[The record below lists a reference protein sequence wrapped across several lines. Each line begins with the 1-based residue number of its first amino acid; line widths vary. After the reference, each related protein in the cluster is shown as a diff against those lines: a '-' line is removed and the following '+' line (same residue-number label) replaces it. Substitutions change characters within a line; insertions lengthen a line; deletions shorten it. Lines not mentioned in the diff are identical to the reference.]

1 MITVSCPKC
10 SDQVTVPASAPR
22 SARVRCPL
30 CQEEYDL
37 ADALAQLPPALIVI
51 SPSLVDEPV
60 LAAVG
65 GMDSPTGSQIG
76 SAIDHGFDSHLEG
89 GSGKGYSSHV
99 LEAGTAQLDAGPSHE
114 EKVSAPTPAFRSSPR
129 PKRKEKSMVGEVV
142 KIVLGGVVGI
152 GLAIVILW
160 WVAGVDL
167 GLAPTVAKVSWLRWV
182 LPQKILD
189 KVEKNEGIK
198 EENPTDLQ
206 PLETDKGNR
215 NDPAGSTPNKSGKL
229 GSDPRFNE
237 ALKTSEEPK
246 ASSKFD
252 KPQTTKSGAK
262 SEDKDPFDVSDPFA
276 PETKASGSLDD
287 LKIENPLSS
296 ASKPSTKPSAPA
308 KSELTLPTEKP
319 GSEDPFKLPEEK
331 PTPVKPAEP
340 AEEKPKEK
348 KPAVDKPAKEN
359 PKEEKPAEKPTEPAE
374 TPPQQTPVAAGK
386 LAEGIDAANIAAKA
400 FDDTDAAD
408 KDARKTAVVALYNA
422 YAGLGH
428 TVEQTNLED
437 ADNAEKLPALR
448 QTLVQAAN
456 EPVKLNSIGAL
467 AARKLDAA
475 DGDPGILLAGTVKDF
490 RAAGSQ
496 FETTLELVRDKRL
509 VTVVSVK
516 NPQDSYKV
524 DDQVLILGS
533 IVRDPK
539 EKLAGYK
546 GEAAIVVK
554 CGHAMVLPAEKK
566 AE

>member
-1 MITVSCPKC
+1 MTTVSCPKC

-51 SPSLVDEPV
+51 SASLDEELV

-65 GMDSPTGSQIG
+65 GMDVATGSQIG

-89 GSGKGYSSHV
+89 GSGRGYSSHV
-99 LEAGTAQLDAGPSHE
+99 LEGGTAQLDAGPSQE
-114 EKVSAPTPAFRSSPR
+114 EMVSAPTPAFRSSPR

-160 WVAGVDL
+160 WAAGVDL

-189 KVEKNEGIK
+189 RVEGNEGNK

-206 PLETDKGNR
+206 PLETDHGKS
-215 NDPAGSTPNKSGKL
+215 NDQGESTPKKSGKL
-229 GSDPRFNE
+229 GDNPRFNE
-237 ALKTSEEPK
+237 ALKSSEEPK
-246 ASSKFD
+246 ASSVFD
-252 KPQTTKSGAK
+252 GSSEPAK
-262 SEDKDPFDVSDPFA
+262 SKTAAKSRDKDAFDIPSPFA
-276 PETKASGSLDD
+276 PETKETTT
-287 LKIENPLSS
+287 K
-296 ASKPSTKPSAPA
+296 KPTPAKTKTTAPA
-308 KSELTLPTEKP
+308 EEPT
-319 GSEDPFKLPEEK
+319 EDPFKLPDEK
-331 PTPVKPAEP
+331 PKPAKPAEP
-340 AEEKPKEK
+340 AEEQ
-348 KPAVDKPAKEN
+348 PAKEN
-359 PKEEKPAEKPTEPAE
+359 PQEEKPAEKPAEPAE
-374 TPPQQTPVAAGK
+374 TPPQETPAAAGS

-422 YAGLGH
+422 YAGLGR
-428 TVEQTNLED
+428 TVEQANLDD

-448 QTLVQAAN
+448 QTLAQAAN
-456 EPVKLNSIGAL
+456 EPVKLHSIGSL

-496 FETTLELVRDKRL
+496 FETILELVRDKRL
-509 VTVVSVK
+509 VTVVSAK

-546 GEAAIVVK
+546 GEATIVVR